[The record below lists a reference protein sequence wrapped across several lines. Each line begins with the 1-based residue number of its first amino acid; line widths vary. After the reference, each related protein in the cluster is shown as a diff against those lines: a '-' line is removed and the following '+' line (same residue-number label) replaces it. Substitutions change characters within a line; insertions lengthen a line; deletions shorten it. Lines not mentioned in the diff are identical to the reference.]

1 MASARSAPRPP
12 MVARRAR
19 AGTRARRCAD
29 AGSGGSWARAHQTC
43 TTGYMCACICV
54 YVAVHAHVCVR
65 MRACAECVP
74 ACASACACTRVRAE
88 RRAAQGGD
96 LHLGSAVHMHIVI
109 CTRARMYTCMRVLV
123 DCISA
128 RVGVGVDAGACG
140 GGSGRPL
147 IVCHFVPLYRCIPIY
162 ECRYVLLY
170 TCMLVYVCVCV

>member
-1 MASARSAPRPP
+1 M
-12 MVARRAR
+12 
-19 AGTRARRCAD
+19 
-29 AGSGGSWARAHQTC
+29 
-43 TTGYMCACICV
+43 
-54 YVAVHAHVCVR
+54 
-65 MRACAECVP
+65 
-74 ACASACACTRVRAE
+74 RAE

-162 ECRYVLLY
+162 ECRYVWLY
-170 TCMLVYVCVCV
+170 TCMLVYVCVCVCVKLIYIDIYLYISAKAHAYIYIYRYRDIYIYVCICMYVCIYTHIYI